1 LACGHFDM
9 EKKTPKKPGVKK
21 KGAAPKTITAAAETV
36 EVPTSTV
43 KKPVAKKAPASKT
56 VKARVTKKVVG
67 PLVDATTELAAA
79 EPKVE
84 LSPVFKALA
93 EPALPEL
100 KRENRARLM
109 MQTPTELYFYWT
121 VRENPFHLLRKAFGN
136 DTGSYTLALKLTEL
150 NTGEE
155 EIHPADA
162 EGTWW
167 FNVAPNGRY
176 QAEVGFYA
184 PNRPYFRIIYSN
196 TIETPRRSPSPHRA
210 DEAVWTVSANKFAEV
225 LDVAGFTHD
234 AVDVAMAGDDHLA
247 AESAAHN
254 ALSRLAD
261 SEGRDLSGIT
271 GEDIRYVLRALA
283 AGSLLEDLR
292 HSIGPKLF
300 AVLSEN
306 AGKLSSR
313 NAKAALSD
321 QYGVDES
328 EYSEEV
334 LGSAVYGASLVNFP
348 RTLKPRHP
356 DTKFSPLGSHNLPVG
371 RQ

>member
-1 LACGHFDM
+1 M
-9 EKKTPKKPGVKK
+9 EKKTPKKPVVKK
-21 KGAAPKTITAAAETV
+21 KAAAPKAIKTAAETL
-36 EVPTSTV
+36 EVPTSIV
-43 KKPVAKKAPASKT
+43 KKPAAKNAAAPKKP
-56 VKARVTKKVVG
+56 VKARVTTKAAS
-67 PLVDATTELAAA
+67 PLVDATAELAAA

-93 EPALPEL
+93 EPTLPEL

-121 VRENPFHLLRKAFGN
+121 VRENPFQLLRQAFGQ
-136 DTGSYTLALKLTEL
+136 DTGSYTLAVKLTEL

-167 FNVAPNGRY
+167 FNVAPNGKY

-210 DEAVWTVSANKFAEV
+210 EEAVWTVSANKFAEV

-234 AVDVAMAGDDHLA
+234 AVDVAMAGDDHVA
-247 AESAAHN
+247 AESAAHT
-254 ALSRLAD
+254 ALSRFAN

-306 AGKLSSR
+306 AGKLSSE
-313 NAKAALSD
+313 NALAALSD
-321 QYGVDES
+321 QYGIDES

-334 LGSAVYGASLVNFP
+334 VGSTVYGASLVNFP
-348 RTLKPRHP
+348 RTLKRRP
-356 DTKFSPLGSHNLPVG
+356 DAKFSPVGSHNLPIG

>member
-1 LACGHFDM
+1 M
-9 EKKTPKKPGVKK
+9 EKKTPKKAGAKK
-21 KGAAPKTITAAAETV
+21 RSAGPKAIKAAETA
-36 EVPTSTV
+36 EVPTSVV
-43 KKPVAKKAPASKT
+43 KKPLAKKAAAPE
-56 VKARVTKKVVG
+56 KAGKALVIKKAESTG
-67 PLVDATTELAAA
+67 IDATAELAAA
-79 EPKVE
+79 EPKLE
-84 LSPVFKALA
+84 LSPAFKALA

-109 MQTPTELYFYWT
+109 MQTPTELYFYWS
-121 VRENPFHLLRKAFGN
+121 VRENPYQVLRQAFGSE
-136 DTGSYTLALKLTEL
+136 TGSYTLALKLTEL

-155 EIHPADA
+155 EIHPAEA

-167 FNVAPNGRY
+167 FNVAPNSKY

-210 DEAVWTVSANKFAEV
+210 EEAVWTVSANKFAEV

-234 AVDVAMAGDDHLA
+234 AVDVAMAGDDHIA
-247 AESAAHN
+247 AESAAHT
-254 ALSRLAD
+254 AFSRLAGSD
-261 SEGRDLSGIT
+261 GRDLSGIT

-292 HSIGPKLF
+292 HSVGPKLF
-300 AVLSEN
+300 AVLREN
-306 AGKLSSR
+306 AGKLSSE
-313 NAKAALSD
+313 NATAALSD
-321 QYGVDES
+321 YYGVDES

-334 LGSAVYGASLVNFP
+334 LGSTVYGASLVSFP
-348 RTLKPRHP
+348 RTLSRRRPES
-356 DTKFSPLGSHNLPVG
+356 KFNPVSSHNLPVG

>member
-1 LACGHFDM
+1 M
-9 EKKTPKKPGVKK
+9 EKKTPKKPVVKK
-21 KGAAPKTITAAAETV
+21 KAVAPKAIKTAAEALEI
-36 EVPTSTV
+36 PTSIV
-43 KKPVAKKAPASKT
+43 KKPPAKKATAPK
-56 VKARVTKKVVG
+56 KAVTARTAKKAANPV
-67 PLVDATTELAAA
+67 LDATAALAAA

-121 VRENPFHLLRKAFGN
+121 VRENPFQLLRQAFGS
-136 DTGSYTLALKLTEL
+136 DTGSYTLAVKLTEL
-150 NTGEE
+150 NSGEE
-155 EIHPADA
+155 EIHPVEA

-167 FNVAPNGRY
+167 FNVSPNGKY
-176 QAEVGFYA
+176 QAEIGFYA
-184 PNRPYFRIIYSN
+184 PNRPYFRIIFSN
-196 TIETPRRSPSPHRA
+196 TVETPRRSPSPHRA
-210 DEAVWTVSANKFAEV
+210 EEAVWTVSANKFAEV

-254 ALSRLAD
+254 ALSRFAD
-261 SEGRDLSGIT
+261 PKARDLSGIT

-283 AGSLLEDLR
+283 AGSLLQDLR

-306 AGKLSSR
+306 ADKLSSG
-313 NAKAALSD
+313 NAMAALSD
-321 QYGVDES
+321 QYGIDES
-328 EYSEEV
+328 EYSEDV
-334 LGSAVYGASLVNFP
+334 VGSAVYGASLVNFP
-348 RTLKPRHP
+348 RTLKRRP
-356 DTKFSPLGSHNLPVG
+356 DAKFSPVGSHNLPVG